1 MTHSASQN
9 SIQPVQPSD
18 SIGPVFLSGRAFV
31 AGCVLVAVLIA
42 TVLPLRFVGPG
53 LLASEVL
60 LTVLGLFF
68 FGSFRYQ
75 LHKNALTYGLA
86 LVVLATY
93 ARFCQRVGR
102 FPRTGTELVELVSKY
117 LLSFSGLDQL
127 IHIDTLLFILG
138 LTLLVSVLS
147 QTRLLEALSL
157 SLLRWFD
164 GRVAPTLVVL
174 CGVVALLS
182 GVLDGVSM
190 IGLLLRTLALILFM
204 AGAPLGKMR
213 RVMLLCTIVTTVCG
227 MWLAYGEPPNLIMK
241 ANLLGADGE
250 PLLSDR
256 YFLHYCLPLALLSF
270 GVIALQLL
278 RLFWGQRVNLASLD
292 LVEQHAAEFRFLQA
306 RRHGEV
312 FSDVE
317 VIEAH
322 REALGVQY
330 VDLVTHVQRGAS
342 LGEGMQQIGVPA
354 PLRRQLLGMISTEE
368 LALRLDDYFGAQAAG
383 DAERREALGRAIKV
397 ELQALA
403 SPLRRF
409 RALGLLG
416 LLLFVALLF
425 VHARSHVL
433 PLFVAPLLGALV
445 AALGLWSETKIR
457 RLALTDTAHEYAEYL
472 FLIPLFLSIT
482 LLLHSGFFVEL
493 QSLLHHATQ
502 TVDRGA
508 LALLQL
514 VGCTALSAILD
525 NNVVADFASRALTGL
540 PIQLI
545 YLFAT
550 AQIAGYA
557 AGGCWTHIGSAQ
569 SVVAFAFIHR
579 DLDAAYTPVAWIK
592 DITSIL
598 FWLVLVLGAALVL
611 LSRLT

>member
-1 MTHSASQN
+1 MTAHASQN
-9 SIQPVQPSD
+9 TSLPVRPSEPT
-18 SIGPVFLSGRAFV
+18 SPILLSGRTFV
-31 AGCVLVAVLIA
+31 GCCILLAILIVTA
-42 TVLPLRFVGPG
+42 LPLRFAGPG
-53 LLASEVL
+53 LIASEVL

-75 LHKNALTYGLA
+75 VHKNSLTYGMA

-93 ARFCQRVGR
+93 ARFCLRVAR
-102 FPRTGTELVELVSKY
+102 FPKTGTELAELLSRH

-157 SLLRWFD
+157 ALLRRFD

-190 IGLLLRTLALILFM
+190 IGLLLRTLTLILFL

-213 RVMLLCTIVTTVCG
+213 RVMLLCTVVTTVCG

-241 ANLLGADGE
+241 ANLLGNDGA
-250 PLLSDR
+250 PLLSDH
-256 YFLHYCLPLALLSF
+256 YFLRYCLPLALLSF
-270 GVIALQLL
+270 GVIAWQLL
-278 RLFWGQRVNLASLD
+278 RLFWGQRVDLASLD
-292 LVEQHAAEFRFLQA
+292 LVEQHAASFRFLQA

-312 FSDVE
+312 FSD
-317 VIEAH
+317 IELIDAH
-322 REALGVQY
+322 REALGLQY
-330 VDLVTHVQRGAS
+330 QDLVTHVQSGES
-342 LGEGMQQIGVPA
+342 LGEGMQKLAVPA
-354 PLRRQLLGMISTEE
+354 PLRRKLLGMISTEE
-368 LALRLDDYFGAQAAG
+368 LAARLDDYFAAQVAG
-383 DAERREALGRAIKV
+383 DAERREALSRSISQ
-397 ELQALA
+397 ELHELA
-403 SPLRRF
+403 SPLRRL
-409 RALGLLG
+409 RSMGLVG
-416 LLLFVALLF
+416 LLLFIALLF
-425 VHARSHVL
+425 VHAHTHVL
-433 PLFVAPLLGALV
+433 PLFVAPLCGALV
-445 AALGLWSETKIR
+445 AALGLWSEPKIR
-457 RLALTDTAHEYAEYL
+457 RLALGDTAHEYAEYL
-472 FLIPLFLSIT
+472 FLIPLFLSIA
-482 LLLHSGFFVEL
+482 LLLHSGFFAEL
-493 QSLLHHATQ
+493 QSLLRNATQ

-525 NNVVADFASRALTGL
+525 NNVVADFASRSLSGL
-540 PIQLI
+540 PVQLI
-545 YLFAT
+545 YLFST

-569 SVVAFAFIHR
+569 SVVAFSFIRR
-579 DLDAAYTPVAWIK
+579 DLDATYTPIAWIK
-592 DITSIL
+592 DITVIL
-598 FWLVLVLGAALVL
+598 FWLVLVLGAGLLL